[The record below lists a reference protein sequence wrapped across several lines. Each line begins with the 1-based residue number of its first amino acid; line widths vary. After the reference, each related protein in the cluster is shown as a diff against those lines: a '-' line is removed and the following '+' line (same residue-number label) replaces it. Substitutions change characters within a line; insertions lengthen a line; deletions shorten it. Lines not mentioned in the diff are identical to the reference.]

1 MFEVF
6 LVFIFCV
13 LIFLTDVVWVKIFL
27 LVLAV
32 LLVLPGIYA
41 MYYGAPCVP
50 SLKKAVRAIFLLG
63 NFGKK
68 DSVVELGCGSGQII
82 RKIALSGVKK
92 AVGYELSIPTYMFA
106 KVSNLLCRSRAEI
119 RFGNF
124 WNKDFCDFNVIVCFL
139 MKDTMRK
146 FEKGVWPDLKKG
158 TRVLANVFGMPN
170 VKYSKKMD
178 GVYLYVKK

>member
-13 LIFLTDVVWVKIFL
+13 LIFLIDIVWVKIFL
-27 LVLAV
+27 LVLAF

-68 DSVVELGCGSGQII
+68 DSVVELGCGRGQII
-82 RKIALSGVKK
+82 RKIASCNVKK
-92 AVGYELSIPTYMFA
+92 AVGYELSVPTYIFA
-106 KVSNLLCRSRAEI
+106 KVLTLFDGSRAKIE
-119 RFGNF
+119 FGNF
-124 WNKDFCDFNVIVCFL
+124 WNKDLGDFNVIVCFL
-139 MKDTMRK
+139 MEDTMRK
-146 FEKGVWPDLKKG
+146 FEKDVWPDLKNG

-170 VKYSKKMD
+170 VKCSKKMD